1 MLKQILLG
9 GFIAGLA
16 GGITGG
22 VIKAFGTKKAV
33 IQNLEAAQTIAT
45 AEINK
50 NGFMSESTKKNLE
63 EAQCA
68 AKKYI
73 NSKR

>member
-1 MLKQILLG
+1 MFKKILLG
-9 GFIAGLA
+9 GLIAGLA
-16 GGITGG
+16 GGVTGG
-22 VIKAFGTKKAV
+22 IIKAFGNKKAV
-33 IQNLEAAQTIAT
+33 LQNLEAAQAIAT

-50 NGFMSESTKKNLE
+50 NGFMSEATEKNLA
-63 EAQCA
+63 EAQAA